1 MHFESLKTK
10 GTNNYRN
17 ISEIGLSFV
26 FTSTLKTDRNTPLY
40 CIQYTVPTQ
49 GLYETETMN
58 HWLVLHW

>member
-40 CIQYTVPTQ
+40 LLYTLYSTQ
-49 GLYETETMN
+49 GLYPTETMN